1 MNKSKKKKNSIVIPH
16 EHGGWAMISVPFLFG
31 VMAGTA
37 HWSHILLFIAWLFL
51 YLASYPFLQALK
63 RRNQRSHLLKWS
75 GIYGAIALAALA
87 YPLLRTPELFYFGIP
102 FLLLLIVNIWHVKQ
116 KNERAIVNDL
126 CAIIIF
132 SLGGA
137 ASYLYGG
144 GIFGREMLAIVVLNF
159 AYFMGT
165 AFFVKTIFRERGNR
179 MWQAAARI
187 YHVLILFV
195 PWILGMPWMTI
206 PYIFPLIRTF
216 LFTGKAMKPMKAGI
230 LEIIGS
236 VQFLVISSIIYNF
249 I

>member
-1 MNKSKKKKNSIVIPH
+1 MSRKKKKSIVIPH

-37 HWSHILLFIAWLFL
+37 QWSHILLFIAWLCL

-63 RRNQRSHLLKWS
+63 RRNQRQHLLKWS
-75 GIYGAIALAALA
+75 GIYGVVALAALV
-87 YPLLRTPELFYFGIP
+87 YPLIRTPELFYFGIP

-116 KNERAIVNDL
+116 KDERSIVNDL

-137 ASYLYGG
+137 ASFLYGG
-144 GIFGREMLAIVVLNF
+144 GSFGQEMLAIVVLNF

-179 MWQAAARI
+179 RWESTARI
-187 YHVLILFV
+187 YHVLILFI
-195 PWILGMPWMTI
+195 PWLLGMLWMTI
-206 PYIFPLIRTF
+206 PYVFPLIRTF

-230 LEIIGS
+230 LEIVGS
-236 VQFLVISSIIYNF
+236 VQFLVISWIIYNF